1 MQIILQIL
9 VLENQKIIG
18 STYEYYVKG
27 LDGDREFTSDTKSAT
42 ITTGV
47 KKYRYS
53 VNDIDSNNIDKT
65 ADGLWTEVNS
75 TEDIEKIKLNSS
87 GRYLHIY
94 SIDGA
99 GNESD
104 TTKIEL
110 VPQTQN
116 IDVTKEV
123 VNPKNEYKIGDIVT
137 YSIKFKI
144 RENEN
149 NKASV
154 HEVSVEDI
162 FEEGL
167 FEYLSD
173 TLWKND
179 SNLSVIKEQGKL
191 KISLSGMLNYG
202 SIKEIRYG
210 MRITNN
216 ANGKSVNNTV
226 NIAGISTKNNNVV
239 GSSASKNIIVND
251 PKIDIQKSVDKLEY
265 KVGDEVIYKV
275 KIKSLVPGTTITNVN
290 IKEVIPK
297 GLDLKEDSGKIS
309 INGTEIANGLVKT
322 VADGKTSVSAG
333 ITTINR
339 K

>member
-1 MQIILQIL
+1 MNKGIILQS
-9 VLENQKIIG
+9 LENQKIIG

-27 LDGDREFTSDTKSAT
+27 LDGDREFTSETKSAT

-47 KKYRYS
+47 KKYKYYITSDNEERP
-53 VNDIDSNNIDKT
+53 DKKNNI
-65 ADGLWTEVNS
+65 WTEVNS

-104 TTKIEL
+104 ITKIEL
-110 VPQTQN
+110 IPQTQN
-116 IDVTKEV
+116 IDVTKEI

-167 FEYLSD
+167 FEYLSG

-216 ANGKSVNNTV
+216 ANGKSLNNTV
-226 NIAGISTKNNNVV
+226 NIAGTSTKNNNVV
-239 GSSASKNIIVND
+239 GSTASKNIIVND

-265 KVGDEVIYKV
+265 KV
-275 KIKSLVPGTTITNVN
+275 
-290 IKEVIPK
+290 
-297 GLDLKEDSGKIS
+297 
-309 INGTEIANGLVKT
+309 
-322 VADGKTSVSAG
+322 
-333 ITTINR
+333 R
-339 K
+339 

>member
-1 MQIILQIL
+1 MNKGIILQS
-9 VLENQKIIG
+9 LENHKIIG

-47 KKYRYS
+47 KKYKYYITS
-53 VNDIDSNNIDKT
+53 DNEEIPNKKGNI
-65 ADGLWTEVNS
+65 WTEVNS
-75 TEDIEKIKLNSS
+75 TEDIEKIKLNSF

-104 TTKIEL
+104 ITKIEL
-110 VPQTQN
+110 VKQRQN
-116 IDVTKEV
+116 VDLTKEII
-123 VNPKNEYKIGDIVT
+123 NPKNEYKIGDIVT

-149 NKASV
+149 NRASIS
-154 HEVSVEDI
+154 EVNVNDVYPEEYLEYLPDTLVKKGEDI
-162 FEEGL
+162 SLTKEEGAL
-167 FEYLSD
+167 RIF
-173 TLWKND
+173 TH
-179 SNLSVIKEQGKL
+179 
-191 KISLSGMLNYG
+191 LNYG
-202 SIKEIRYG
+202 DIKEIRYS
-210 MRITNN
+210 MRIKDN
-216 ANGKSVNNTV
+216 ANGKEL
-226 NIAGISTKNNNVV
+226 NNVV
-239 GSSASKNIIVND
+239 STTELLGDAVGSTANKTIIVND

-265 KVGDEVIYKV
+265 KVGDIVTYTV

-309 INGTEIANGLVKT
+309 INRYRNSKW
-322 VADGKTSVSAG
+322 SC
-333 ITTINR
+333 
-339 K
+339 

>member
-1 MQIILQIL
+1 M
-9 VLENQKIIG
+9 
-18 STYEYYVKG
+18 
-27 LDGDREFTSDTKSAT
+27 
-42 ITTGV
+42 
-47 KKYRYS
+47 
-53 VNDIDSNNIDKT
+53 
-65 ADGLWTEVNS
+65 
-75 TEDIEKIKLNSS
+75 
-87 GRYLHIY
+87 HIY

-104 TTKIEL
+104 VTKIEL
-110 VPQTQN
+110 ISQTQN
-116 IDVTKEV
+116 IDVTKEI

-167 FEYLSD
+167 FEYLSG

-239 GSSASKNIIVND
+239 GSNASKNIIVND

-265 KVGDEVIYKV
+265 KVGDEITYTV

-309 INGTEIANGLVKT
+309 INRYRNSKW
-322 VADGKTSVSAG
+322 SC
-333 ITTINR
+333 
-339 K
+339 

>member
-1 MQIILQIL
+1 MNKGIILQS
-9 VLENQKIIG
+9 LENQKIIG

-53 VNDIDSNNIDKT
+53 INDINSNNIDKT
-65 ADGLWTEVNS
+65 ADGLWQEVNS
-75 TEDIEKIKLNSS
+75 VGELEKIKLNSF

-104 TTKIEL
+104 VTKIEL
-110 VPQTQN
+110 IPQTQN
-116 IDVTKEV
+116 IDVTKEII
-123 VNPKNEYKIGDIVT
+123 NPKNEYKIGDIVT

-167 FEYLSD
+167 FEYLSS

-216 ANGKSVNNTV
+216 ANGKSVNNTA

-265 KVGDEVIYKV
+265 KV
-275 KIKSLVPGTTITNVN
+275 
-290 IKEVIPK
+290 
-297 GLDLKEDSGKIS
+297 
-309 INGTEIANGLVKT
+309 
-322 VADGKTSVSAG
+322 
-333 ITTINR
+333 R
-339 K
+339 

>member
-27 LDGDREFTSDTKSAT
+27 LDGDREFTSETKSAT

-53 VNDIDSNNIDKT
+53 VNNIDSNNIDKT

-75 TEDIEKIKLNSS
+75 VGELEKIKLNSF

-104 TTKIEL
+104 ITKIEL
-110 VPQTQN
+110 VKQRQN
-116 IDVTKEV
+116 VDLTKEII
-123 VNPKNEYKIGDIVT
+123 NPKNEYKIGDIVT

-162 FEEGL
+162 FEEWL
-167 FEYLSD
+167 FEYLPS

-210 MRITNN
+210 MKITNN
-216 ANGKSVNNTV
+216 ANGKSVNNTA
-226 NIAGISTKNNNVV
+226 NIAGISTKNNNIV

-265 KVGDEVIYKV
+265 KV
-275 KIKSLVPGTTITNVN
+275 
-290 IKEVIPK
+290 
-297 GLDLKEDSGKIS
+297 
-309 INGTEIANGLVKT
+309 
-322 VADGKTSVSAG
+322 
-333 ITTINR
+333 R
-339 K
+339 

>member
-1 MQIILQIL
+1 MNKGIILQS
-9 VLENQKIIG
+9 LENQKIIG

-47 KKYRYS
+47 KKYRYYLTSDNDEIPDKLSKNAWQEANS
-53 VNDIDSNNIDKT
+53 V
-65 ADGLWTEVNS
+65 GEL
-75 TEDIEKIKLNSS
+75 EKIKLNSF

-104 TTKIEL
+104 ITKIEL
-110 VPQTQN
+110 VKQRQN
-116 IDVTKEV
+116 VDLTKEII
-123 VNPKNEYKIGDIVT
+123 NPKNEYKIGDIVT

-167 FEYLSD
+167 FEYLPS

-210 MRITNN
+210 MKITNN
-216 ANGKSVNNTV
+216 ANGKSVNNTA
-226 NIAGISTKNNNVV
+226 NIAGISTKNNNIV

-265 KVGDEVIYKV
+265 KV
-275 KIKSLVPGTTITNVN
+275 
-290 IKEVIPK
+290 
-297 GLDLKEDSGKIS
+297 
-309 INGTEIANGLVKT
+309 
-322 VADGKTSVSAG
+322 
-333 ITTINR
+333 R
-339 K
+339 

>member
-1 MQIILQIL
+1 M
-9 VLENQKIIG
+9 
-18 STYEYYVKG
+18 
-27 LDGDREFTSDTKSAT
+27 
-42 ITTGV
+42 
-47 KKYRYS
+47 
-53 VNDIDSNNIDKT
+53 
-65 ADGLWTEVNS
+65 
-75 TEDIEKIKLNSS
+75 
-87 GRYLHIY
+87 
-94 SIDGA
+94 
-99 GNESD
+99 
-104 TTKIEL
+104 
-110 VPQTQN
+110 
-116 IDVTKEV
+116 TKEI

-167 FEYLSD
+167 FEYLPS

-216 ANGKSVNNTV
+216 ANGKSVNNTA
-226 NIAGISTKNNNVV
+226 NIAGISIKNNNVA
-239 GSSASKNIIVND
+239 GSSASKNIVVND

-265 KVGDEVIYKV
+265 KV
-275 KIKSLVPGTTITNVN
+275 
-290 IKEVIPK
+290 
-297 GLDLKEDSGKIS
+297 
-309 INGTEIANGLVKT
+309 
-322 VADGKTSVSAG
+322 
-333 ITTINR
+333 R
-339 K
+339 